1 MSTEFARLRTRLNG
15 FADTVGRNRDGTYT
29 IRREF
34 YYRHGMTA
42 SDFRDSAVKR
52 LKDQGVAVEVI
63 DYWEHY
69 TGFRGGASVRNQ
81 SHWGVK
87 FRVLSEE
94 TL

>member
-1 MSTEFARLRTRLNG
+1 MSTEFGRLRTRLNG

-29 IRREF
+29 VRREF
-34 YYRHGMTA
+34 FYRHGM
-42 SDFRDSAVKR
+42 DSVKFSQNLMER
-52 LKDQGVAVEVI
+52 LAAQGVMVELI
-63 DYWEHY
+63 DRWEHY

-94 TL
+94 TF